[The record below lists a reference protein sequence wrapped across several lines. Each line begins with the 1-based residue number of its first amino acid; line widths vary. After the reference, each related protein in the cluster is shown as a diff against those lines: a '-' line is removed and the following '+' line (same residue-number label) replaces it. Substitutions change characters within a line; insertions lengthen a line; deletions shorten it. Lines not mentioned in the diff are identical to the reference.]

1 MEQIDVPCAP
11 CLPPVAGA
19 KRVALLVLCLLAM
32 PGRVRGSP
40 LLSFPICLDFRLMSR
55 KILIHAWHN
64 TALISAADA
73 RCCRN
78 TKK

>member
-1 MEQIDVPCAP
+1 MART
-11 CLPPVAGA
+11 VAGA
-19 KRVALLVLCLLAM
+19 KQVALLLLCLLAM
-32 PGRVRGSP
+32 PGRVGASP
-40 LLSFPICLDFRLMSR
+40 SLSFPICLDFQLMSR

-64 TALISAADA
+64 MALISAADA